1 MCGTRQQ
8 TAIVVWGHHLQVP
21 TLTQVMLLSE
31 DFWAIF
37 SRIPYPQWL
46 LSLVLSTCP
55 NPNFLPLTPW
65 MHGLLTLLP
74 VHLLPLEF
82 RPESVFTKWAH
93 NRKLINTQTGTLQ
106 RHSRQ
111 HGDTSYSHQSWSRK
125 EIQLQPFR
133 GTAGLPGQ
141 VLECSRNIKILYVRI
156 DLKKSCYLP
165 PTTGLSPPFW
175 KPDMCLPLPCQQVHR
190 AAVTHPCPSVKTLRL
205 RDLCS
210 RRKVQ
215 I

>member
-65 MHGLLTLLP
+65 MHGLLTLFP
-74 VHLLPLEF
+74 VYLLPLEF
-82 RPESVFTKWAH
+82 QPESVFTKWAH
-93 NRKLINTQTGTLQ
+93 NRSSSTDKQEHYRDTLGSMVIHLTAISHDQ
-106 RHSRQ
+106 EKRSNCSPSGAQPGCQDKFLNAQETSR
-111 HGDTSYSHQSWSRK
+111 SYR
-125 EIQLQPFR
+125 
-133 GTAGLPGQ
+133 
-141 VLECSRNIKILYVRI
+141 
-156 DLKKSCYLP
+156 
-165 PTTGLSPPFW
+165 
-175 KPDMCLPLPCQQVHR
+175 
-190 AAVTHPCPSVKTLRL
+190 
-205 RDLCS
+205 
-210 RRKVQ
+210 
-215 I
+215 